1 MKWRVSRRKFMAGVG
16 AAAAASRFAMPAL
29 AQSANAKVL
38 KFTPA
43 AGLTV
48 LDPSTVFAAPSN
60 SHTYHVFDTLYG
72 VDGQYRAKPQ
82 MAEGHNVSS
91 DKLTWDIT
99 LRPGLKFHD
108 GERVLA
114 RDCVASIKRWWQ
126 KDLFGQT
133 LQSYTDEVSAVDD
146 KTIRFRLKKPFGVLP
161 DALGKSVS
169 APCAMMP
176 ERIANPDASKLVTE
190 MVGSGPLKFVAN
202 EFVPGQRAVYVK
214 NTDYVPRQEPPE
226 NTSGGKVMNF
236 DRVEWHTIADFATA
250 AAALQSGEIDWW
262 ENVHFDLLELL
273 STNKNIKIETQD
285 PYFTLLLRFNCGVA
299 PFNNP
304 ELRKVVAAAISQKEV
319 MSALVGANPDM
330 SRECYAMYNCGING
344 VEEQGKALMSGPK
357 DYAALAQKVKAAGY
371 KGEKIVMFHIVDAAA
386 TAPLSPVIADV
397 LRKIGISVDLQS
409 VDLATWFS
417 RRASQ
422 APLSEGGWSL
432 FVTWSGFANTYSP
445 GVNLFIRGLGTKGY
459 AGNFEDAQ
467 IESLVSTW
475 LSQDSEADRMATLNK
490 IQERAWEVMP
500 VVPLGLANI
509 KTGFR
514 SNITGYVRSTV
525 AAPWNLRRA

>member
-1 MKWRVSRRKFMAGVG
+1 MKRGVSRRTFMAGVG
-16 AAAAASRFAMPAL
+16 AAAAAPSFKAPAL
-29 AQSANAKVL
+29 AQSANARVL

-48 LDPSTVFAAPSN
+48 LDPSTVLAAPSN

-72 VDGQYRAKPQ
+72 VDDQYRPKPQ
-82 MAEGHNVSS
+82 MAEGHTVSS

-133 LQSYTDEVSAVDD
+133 LQAYTDELSAADD

-169 APCAMMP
+169 APCAMLP
-176 ERIANPDASKLVTE
+176 ERLANPDASKLVTE
-190 MVGSGPLKFVAN
+190 MIGSGPLKFVAN

-214 NTDYVPRQEPPE
+214 NPDYVPRQEPPQ
-226 NTSGGKVMNF
+226 NTSGGKVINF
-236 DRVEWHTIADFATA
+236 DRVEWHTIGDFSTA

-262 ENVHFDLLELL
+262 EVVHFDLIEVLKA
-273 STNKNIKIETQD
+273 NKEVRLETQD
-285 PYFTLLLRFNCGVA
+285 PFFTLMLRFNCGIA

-304 ELRKVVAAAISQKEV
+304 ELRRVVASAISQKEM
-319 MSALVGANPDM
+319 MSALVGTNPEM

-344 VEEQGKALMSGPK
+344 VQEHGKALMAGPK
-357 DYAALAQKVKAAGY
+357 NYAEIAEKVKAAGY
-371 KGEKIVMFHIVDAAA
+371 KGEKIVLFHIVDAAV
-386 TAPLSPVIADV
+386 TAPLSPVIADIM
-397 LRKIGISVDLQS
+397 RRIGINVDMVS
-409 VDLATWFS
+409 VDLATWFA

-422 APLSEGGWSL
+422 APLSEGGWSM

-445 GVNLFIRGLGTKGY
+445 GVNLFIRGLGLKGY
-459 AGNFEDAQ
+459 PGNFDDPKLEAMMPD
-467 IESLVSTW
+467 W
-475 LSQDSEADRMATLNK
+475 LGGDTEADRMAVLNK
-490 IQERAWEVMP
+490 IQERAWEMMP
-500 VVPLGLANI
+500 IVPLGLVNI
-509 KTGFR
+509 KSAFR
-514 SNITGYVRSTV
+514 SNITGYVRST
-525 AAPWNLRRA
+525 AAIPWNLRRV